1 MALWCVC
8 ARAHMC
14 ACVCVV
20 LKQTT
25 ESEIILT
32 TGLIILKQGIKKI
45 YKGILIHVPLKY
57 IYEIK
62 LYQWREGSS
71 HFVKSSDLKKK
82 KETAYIWTFK

>member
-1 MALWCVC
+1 MNLSRNTQKHKNQWPCGVC
-8 ARAHMC
+8 ARVRTC
-14 ACVCVV
+14 VRVCVV

-62 LYQWREGSS
+62 LYQ
-71 HFVKSSDLKKK
+71 
-82 KETAYIWTFK
+82 